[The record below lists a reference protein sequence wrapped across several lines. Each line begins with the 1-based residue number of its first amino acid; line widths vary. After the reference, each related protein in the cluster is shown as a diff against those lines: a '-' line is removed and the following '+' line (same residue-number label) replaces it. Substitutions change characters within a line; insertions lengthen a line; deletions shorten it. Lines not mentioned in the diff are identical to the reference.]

1 LTANVSV
8 TKLDINQRSNSPTNS
23 EGKMSFS
30 RRDFIKTAAVA
41 LGATALP
48 SWVYDAH
55 ATTGA
60 YLDVNKNNLADA
72 ALATAK
78 KLGAT
83 YADIRINRYRL
94 EAVNTRERQVL
105 NVSSG
110 QNFGFGV
117 RVLVK
122 GTWGFAAS
130 PIVTADEVQRVTAE
144 AVEIAKANSAFQRKR
159 IELVPTPKVVTSWKS
174 SFQKDP
180 FDVPAED
187 KVAALL
193 RINEAALAVKGVN
206 FVNSSMAWVNEQKF
220 LATSDGSRIEQYIIR
235 GNPSFTVTA
244 VDRSSGDFQSV
255 NTLREGQA
263 IGYEYMSN
271 HDWAGEATTAAEHA
285 VMKLKAKAVAP
296 GKYDL
301 VLHPSHLF
309 LTIHESVGHPT
320 ELDRALLWEAN
331 YAGTSFLTPE
341 KTGKLQFGSKIVNF
355 VADRTQ
361 PLGLASVAYDDEAV
375 PGQQWHLVKDG
386 TFVDWQTTR
395 DTAKLVGRDKSYGCL
410 HADSWGSVPF
420 PRMPNVSLEPAKEN
434 VSQDDLIAGVDNGI
448 LIYGRGSYSI
458 DQQRY
463 NFQFGGQTF
472 WEIRNGKVGGMLRDV
487 AYQSRTTDFWGA
499 CDALGGK
506 STYEVP
512 GSFNDGK
519 GEPGQ
524 SNAVSHGCPSARFR
538 QINVLNTASSPNA
551 GQMEDH

>member
-1 LTANVSV
+1 MT
-8 TKLDINQRSNSPTNS
+8 
-23 EGKMSFS
+23 FS
-30 RRDFIKTAAVA
+30 RRDFIKTAGIAFGAV
-41 LGATALP
+41 TLP
-48 SWVYDAH
+48 SWVYEAQA
-55 ATTGA
+55 ATA
-60 YLDVNKNNLADA
+60 AFIDVNKDSLADA

-78 KLGAT
+78 KLGAE

-94 EAVNTRERQVL
+94 EAVNTRERTVL

-110 QNFGFGV
+110 QNFGLGV
-117 RVLVK
+117 RVLFK

-130 PIVTADEVQRVTAE
+130 PIVTADEITRVTAE
-144 AVEIAKANSAFQRKR
+144 AFEIAKANSAFQRKK
-159 IELVPTPKVVTSWKS
+159 IELVPTPKVVANWKTP
-174 SFQKDP
+174 FERDP
-180 FDVPAED
+180 FDVSSDE
-187 KVAALL
+187 KVETLL
-193 RINEAALAVKGVN
+193 KMNEAALGVKGIS
-206 FVNSSMAWVNEQKF
+206 FVTSSMAWVNEQKY
-220 LATSDGSRIEQYIIR
+220 LATSDGSKIEQYLIR
-235 GNPSFTVTA
+235 GNPSFSATA
-244 VDRSSGDFQSV
+244 TDRASGDFQQV
-255 NTLREGQA
+255 NSLREAQS
-263 IGYEYMSN
+263 IGFEYMSK
-271 HDWAGEATTAAEHA
+271 HDWPTEARTAAEHA
-285 VMKLKAKAVAP
+285 VMKLKAPSVTP

-331 YAGTSFLTPE
+331 YAGTSFLTPA

-361 PLGLASVAYDDEAV
+361 KLGLATIGWDDEGV
-375 PGQQWHLVKDG
+375 PGQSWHLVKDG

-395 DTAKLVGRDKSYGCL
+395 DTAKIVGHKSSYGCL

-434 VSQDDLIAGVDNGI
+434 VSQDDLISGVENGI
-448 LIYGRGSYSI
+448 MIYGRGSYSI

-472 WEIRNGKVGGMLRDV
+472 WEIKNGKVGGMLRDV

-499 CDALGGK
+499 CDGLGGRG
-506 STYEVP
+506 TYEIP

-524 SNAVSHGCPSARFR
+524 SNAVSHGCPVARFR
-538 QINVLNTASSPNA
+538 QINVLNTASGTA
-551 GQMEDH
+551 GGQMEDHD

>member
-1 LTANVSV
+1 MN
-8 TKLDINQRSNSPTNS
+8 
-23 EGKMSFS
+23 FS
-30 RRDFIKTAAVA
+30 RRDFIKTAGLT
-41 LGATALP
+41 LGALTVLP
-48 SWVYDAH
+48 SWIYEAE
-55 ATTGA
+55 AETLRA
-60 YLDVNKNNLADA
+60 FEVNKNNLADI
-72 ALATAK
+72 ALSTAK

-83 YADIRINRYRL
+83 YADVRINRYRL
-94 EAVNTRERQVL
+94 EGISTREKQVQ
-105 NVSSG
+105 NVQRG

-130 PIVTADEVQRVTAE
+130 PNVTEAEVRRATTE
-144 AVEIAKANSAFQRKR
+144 AVEIARANSAFQRKP
-159 IELVPTPKVVTSWKS
+159 IEMVAAPKATANWKS
-174 SFQKDP
+174 SYLKDP
-180 FDVPAED
+180 FDVPVDNKIEF
-187 KVAALL
+187 LL
-193 RINEAALAVKGVN
+193 KLNEAALAVKGVS

-220 LATSDGSRIEQYIIR
+220 LATSDGSRIEQYLIR

-244 VDRSSGDFQSV
+244 TDRATGDFQTRNS
-255 NTLREGQA
+255 LREGQS
-263 IGYEYMSN
+263 IGYEYIEN
-271 HDWAGEATTAAEHA
+271 HDWFGEAKLAGEEA
-285 VMKLKAKAVAP
+285 VMKLTAKTVEP

-331 YAGTSFLTPE
+331 YAGTSFLTPD
-341 KTGKLQFGSKIVNF
+341 KTGKLQFGSKIINF

-361 PLGLASVAYDDEAV
+361 PLGLATVAYDDEGVA
-375 PGQQWHLVKDG
+375 GQKWHLVKDG
-386 TFVDWQTTR
+386 IFVDWQTTR
-395 DTAKLVGRDKSYGCL
+395 DLAPLVGKKSSYGCL

-434 VSQDDLIAGVDNGI
+434 VSQDDLIAGVERGI
-448 LIYGRGSYSI
+448 MIYGRGSYSI

-472 WEIRNGKVGGMLRDV
+472 WEIKNGKIAGMLKDV

-499 CDALGGK
+499 CDALGGA
-506 STYEVP
+506 STYLIP

-538 QINVLNTASSPNA
+538 GINILNTAAQPLS
-551 GQMEDH
+551 